1 MEEWKEYKLGEFMQ
15 FNPKERIAKG
25 QVARKIAMDQLVPF
39 CRDVS
44 SNIYEEYKGGA
55 KFKNGDT
62 IMARITPC
70 LENGKTSYISSL
82 KPDEVAFGS
91 TEYIVLRNIQDVSD
105 SRFVYYLSIC
115 PQIREVA
122 IKSMVGSS
130 GRQRVQQD
138 VLENYCMNLPS
149 LPTQQKIANI
159 LSSLDDKIEV
169 NRRINEQLEELAQ
182 ALFKSWF
189 VDFEPFKD
197 GEFVESELGMIPEGW
212 KVGTLGDVCE
222 KITDGSHYS
231 PKDNPKSIIPMLS
244 VKDMQKYSF
253 DYSKSKHIDEEEY
266 AKMKSNDCVPLVNDI
281 LVAKDGSYLKEI
293 FICKKEIKQAILS
306 SIAIFRANKSIIYP
320 MILLCILK
328 SPRTLKNVSE
338 NFVSGSALPR
348 IVLKDFKRYS
358 IVFPPLKIQSGLN
371 DKICAIYDKIY
382 ANEEEITHL
391 TNLRDT
397 LLPKLMSG
405 EIDVNEVEI

>member
-1 MEEWKEYKLGEFMQ
+1 MQ

-25 QVARKIAMDQLVPF
+25 QIARKIAMDLLVPY
-39 CRDVS
+39 CRDVV
-44 SNIYEEYKGGA
+44 SNLYEEYKGGA
-55 KFKNGDT
+55 KFRNGDT

-82 KPDEVAFGS
+82 EKDEVAFGS
-91 TEYIVLRNIQDVSD
+91 TEYIVLRNIEGVSD
-105 SRFVYYLSIC
+105 SKFVYYLSVC

-197 GEFVESELGMIPEGW
+197 GEFVDSELGMIPKGW
-212 KVGTLGDVCE
+212 KVGTLGELCITNKRTYGAKFANEIAYIDTGSVTKNQIE
-222 KITDGSHYS
+222 GFQILNPEVDKIPSRARRAVTEG
-231 PKDNPKSIIPMLS
+231 
-244 VKDMQKYSF
+244 
-253 DYSKSKHIDEEEY
+253 
-266 AKMKSNDCVPLVNDI
+266 DI
-281 LVAKDGSYLKEI
+281 LFSSVRPNQKHYAFLFAPQTNMVASTGFIVITANWSGYRYFIYLYLIQEEI
-293 FICKKEIKQAILS
+293 IDKLQAIAEQS
-306 SIAIFRANKSIIYP
+306 VSTYPSINASDITNLKLVIPPMDIIGKFAG
-320 MILLCILK
+320 MNLAFMSEID
-328 SPRTLKNVSE
+328 KN
-338 NFVSGSALPR
+338 
-348 IVLKDFKRYS
+348 
-358 IVFPPLKIQSGLN
+358 QQ
-371 DKICAIYDKIY
+371 
-382 ANEEEITHL
+382 EIHHL
-391 TNLRDT
+391 TTLRDT

-405 EIDVNEVEI
+405 EIDVNEVTL